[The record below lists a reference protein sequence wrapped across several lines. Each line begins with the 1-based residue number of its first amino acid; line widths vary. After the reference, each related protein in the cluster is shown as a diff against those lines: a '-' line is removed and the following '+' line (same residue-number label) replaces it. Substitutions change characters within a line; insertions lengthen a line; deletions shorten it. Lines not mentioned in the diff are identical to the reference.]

1 MASWQALDSQMR
13 QYRNRLLSEVRLSQE
28 SHLKKLASNLSWEVR
43 CLDAT
48 DKRRIAEA
56 SPVLL
61 ESRRKE
67 FEAFQHFCD
76 QMNGWD
82 IPNPAFVRARV
93 IYQNYLC
100 FVYAPESLFRVLNE
114 TAEDG
119 SATKRCSKYLLRGRL
134 HYFRNAIAHSNWQ
147 YKSDFSGI
155 EYWSRKSNEPDA
167 AMHEFEVE
175 QDELDFWQALSR
187 CVAYTTLLNV

>member
-13 QYRNRLLSEVRLSQE
+13 QYRDRLLSEVRLSQE
-28 SHLKKLASNLSWEVR
+28 SHLKKLASTLSWEVR
-43 CLDAT
+43 CLDAA

-61 ESRRKE
+61 KSRREE

-76 QMNGWD
+76 QINGWD

-100 FVYAPESLFRVLNE
+100 FVYASESLFRALNE
-114 TAEDG
+114 IAKNG
-119 SATKRCSKYLLRGRL
+119 SATKKCSKYLLRGRL

-167 AMHEFEVE
+167 ALHEFEVE
-175 QDELDFWQALSR
+175 QGELGFWQALSR
-187 CVAYTTLLNV
+187 SVAYTTLLNV